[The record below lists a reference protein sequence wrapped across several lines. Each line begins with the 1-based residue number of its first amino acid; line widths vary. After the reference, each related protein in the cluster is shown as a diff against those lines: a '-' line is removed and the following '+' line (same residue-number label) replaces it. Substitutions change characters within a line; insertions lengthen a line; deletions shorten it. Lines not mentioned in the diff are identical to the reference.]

1 MALDGLCEAK
11 TTIPFIF
18 ARFSADPNLPK
29 KTCERMRE
37 LALKEPGS
45 YFVFCSRHRR
55 LAHIDTTIP
64 KLNEG
69 FITDEQY
76 RVLAVNAK
84 PLWLRCLI
92 AVAYSFGF
100 RKGELLN
107 LRVRQVDFFDR
118 WLLLEQG
125 TTKND
130 EG

>member
-64 KLNEG
+64 KLNE
-69 FITDEQY
+69 
-76 RVLAVNAK
+76 RKNCAVNEE
-84 PLWLRCLI
+84 RSE
-92 AVAYSFGF
+92 V
-100 RKGELLN
+100 
-107 LRVRQVDFFDR
+107 RV
-118 WLLLEQG
+118 
-125 TTKND
+125 KINA
-130 EG
+130 